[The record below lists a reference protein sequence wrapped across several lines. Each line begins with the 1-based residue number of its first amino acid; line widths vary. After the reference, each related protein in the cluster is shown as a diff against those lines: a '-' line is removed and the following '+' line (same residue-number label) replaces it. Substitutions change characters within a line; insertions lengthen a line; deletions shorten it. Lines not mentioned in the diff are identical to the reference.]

1 MACGAHSRLLTAG
14 SSLSWGCRGG
24 RCERGPSLSSPK
36 LVLGEDAQSGPIRA
50 RQEHKAQGLTQL
62 QGSQLGG
69 LCAPSSEEVAG
80 SDLKPARLE

>member
-1 MACGAHSRLLTAG
+1 MACSHSRLLTPG

-36 LVLGEDAQSGPIRA
+36 LVLGEDAQSSPSRA

-62 QGSQLGG
+62 QGSQPGG